1 MKSFYTIFGCAMTR
15 MQNLR
20 VMDVCFAELFST
32 FSDTIF
38 PQLLDCTLT
47 VSLDSFSFL
56 RKNPTIDS
64 MAIIPVGEP
73 SSDFRTSQ
81 SIHMPNMHHFEGPEI
96 AICSVLPGAPVS
108 SLVVFWT
115 QKPTMEYSRC
125 LTAAASSTADIVD
138 LSNLVYSWDPA
149 LLVAISKHTLRVKFL
164 GFRHATKLPSSF
176 YQKEVTCT
184 LSIDS

>member
-1 MKSFYTIFGCAMTR
+1 
-15 MQNLR
+15 
-20 VMDVCFAELFST
+20 MDVCFEELFST

-47 VSLDSFSFL
+47 VSFDSFSFL

-81 SIHMPNMHHFEGPEI
+81 AIHMPNIHHFEGPEI
-96 AICSVLPGAPVS
+96 AVCSVLPGAPVS

-115 QKPTMEYSRC
+115 QKSTMEYSRC

-176 YQKEVTCT
+176 HQKEVTCT